1 MANAGGK
8 FGFRPEGRRQAS
20 LINLDLAR
28 NDNSLLKMAEV
39 VPFIMLLDYSTDA
52 IIFSKDDRDRFL
64 KEPSS

>member
-8 FGFRPEGRRQAS
+8 FGFRPEGRQAS

-28 NDNSLLKMAEV
+28 NDNSLLQMAEV